1 MSFCEICGK
10 DLNTSHY
17 HLPAEIKQDDDNN
30 KIKFVHMECC
40 SAEEIKKNLLLY
52 AQNQASLYND
62 IIDLARNTTLDK
74 IKDHEKKYGT
84 YEEISQGIQIDRD
97 HMSSALISELKSKI
111 ERH

>member
-10 DLNTSHY
+10 DLSTSHY
-17 HLPAEIKQDDDNN
+17 HLAAEIKQHDNN

-52 AQNQASLYND
+52 AQNQAKLYQD
-62 IIDLARNTTLDK
+62 IVDLAKNTTLDK
-74 IKDHEKKYGT
+74 IKDHQRKYGT

-111 ERH
+111 ERQ

>member
-1 MSFCEICGK
+1 MLFCEICGK
-10 DLNTSHY
+10 DLSTSHY
-17 HLPAEIKQDDDNN
+17 HLPAEIKQDYNN

-62 IIDLARNTTLDK
+62 IIDLVKNTTLDK